1 MPVIGD
7 RSLPARNLGKNAIV
21 RPGNAT
27 ASVVSINHFMILKR
41 IRGTAGTDY
50 FILITPA
57 CPQIGT
63 LDAVV
68 IAVDLEHLE
77 DRAVPY

>member
-1 MPVIGD
+1 MFQLI
-7 RSLPARNLGKNAIV
+7 I
-21 RPGNAT
+21 
-27 ASVVSINHFMILKR
+27 FMILKR